1 MLNVI
6 LMFSSIHRPTHNM
19 THCGSQ
25 ASLKPMPNHW
35 CPMHDATHGC
45 LVITW
50 TTEDAG
56 SWITCS
62 SWVATVVSESC
73 VKWFVSEW
81 IAKTCGI
88 QTLIW
93 KNFWRRTRHS
103 WNIVVH
109 FCWQVTTQTGLNWR
123 WAREWR
129 WSSCSHPCPLACL
142 LTLMFLFQN
151 IRWEMKQEFVSLYPK
166 LYCSHNICRQCNCP
180 DNTVSVSSHVCCV
193 CWISVALQ
201 KLWYGYH
208 WLDPKMHFLSYFWL
222 FPDFGVITYAMP

>member
-1 MLNVI
+1 MLEIASGICSSAIGHTMTCRPSKLQALSVLFSSPAFTSTGTPDVSVKSLCIRHIIMLWHYMLNVI

-103 WNIVVH
+103 WNN
-109 FCWQVTTQTGLNWR
+109 C
-123 WAREWR
+123 
-129 WSSCSHPCPLACL
+129 CPLL
-142 LTLMFLFQN
+142 LT
-151 IRWEMKQEFVSLYPK
+151 S
-166 LYCSHNICRQCNCP
+166 
-180 DNTVSVSSHVCCV
+180 DNPNRSE
-193 CWISVALQ
+193 L
-201 KLWYGYH
+201 
-208 WLDPKMHFLSYFWL
+208 KM
-222 FPDFGVITYAMP
+222 G